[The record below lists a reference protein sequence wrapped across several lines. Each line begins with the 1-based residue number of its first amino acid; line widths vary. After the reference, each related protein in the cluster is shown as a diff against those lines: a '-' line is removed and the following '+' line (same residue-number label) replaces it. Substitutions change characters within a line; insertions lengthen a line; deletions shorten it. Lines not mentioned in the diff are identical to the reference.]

1 MPRNIFFNL
10 ASIEETLEAE
20 ALTSIKGGEEKRVV
34 DAYANKP

>member
-20 ALTSIKGGEEKRVV
+20 ALTSIKGEEKRVV